1 MGSLVCEAKG
11 NMLIDNDM
19 SEQIKIQLPDGS
31 VREVAQGTTP
41 FDVAMSIS
49 PRLAAAV
56 VVARIRPLTTPVVAG
71 ETAVEEADEAQT
83 EAGMY
88 GSASELGERLVD
100 LAAPLNEDVALELLK
115 ESDEAALKV
124 VRHSAAH
131 VMATAILELFPE
143 TKLGHGPA
151 TDNGFFYDVY
161 RETPFTEDDLAA
173 IEKRMAEVVARDE
186 TFVREQESREMG
198 LKDYAEHGDFMKVH
212 FIERFTKPGDEI
224 SLYRNGK
231 FVDFCRGPHVPSTGR
246 VKAFKVT
253 SVAGAYWLGDEKNQQ
268 LQRIYG
274 TAFFNAK
281 DMDAH
286 FKRLEEIKARD
297 HRVLGKQL
305 DLFSIQEVAGA
316 GLIFWH
322 PKGGLIRK
330 TMEDWMRDECIR
342 RGYEMVF
349 TPHIMRRELW
359 KVSGHEGFYSQNM
372 YPPMELDDAEYRLKP
387 MNCPGHILIYKN
399 SPKSYRDLP
408 QRYAELGNV
417 YRYERSG
424 TMHGLLRV
432 RGFTQDDAHIFC
444 TPEQIESEIAACVE
458 FADEVLKAFGFAEFK
473 VELST
478 WDPKDQKSYVGSPE
492 HWETAVGSLKKV
504 LDAKAIPYR
513 EIPGEAAFYG
523 PKIDIKLVDVL
534 GRLWQ
539 LSTVQFDFNLP
550 QRFELEYTGEDGEK
564 HRPVM
569 VHRALF
575 GSVERFFGVL
585 IEHYAG
591 AFPLWLAPVQVG
603 LVPISEKHVEYAR
616 AVKAK
621 LEVAGLRVE
630 LDARNEKMNAKIRE
644 FTLQKVPFVLVM
656 GDKEAEQREVNVRVR
671 GGGVQGTF
679 PLSEFIAN
687 ATTLITRKELNLS
700 DTPKW
705 HDAVLKAVQSFPT
718 DQFDLN
724 DLYDLRD
731 EFASIFPNNRHVNE
745 KLRQQLQTLRDEG
758 IIQFL
763 DNEGN
768 YKRIK

>member
-1 MGSLVCEAKG
+1 M
-11 NMLIDNDM
+11 N
-19 SEQIKIQLPDGS
+19 EQIKIQLPDGS
-31 VREVAQGTTP
+31 IREVASGSTP
-41 FDVAMSIS
+41 FDIANSIS

-56 VVARIRPLTTPVVAG
+56 VVARIKPLSAKAPT
-71 ETAVEEADEAQT
+71 ETADDEAKAAQT
-83 EAGMY
+83 EEAMYAGLHP
-88 GSASELGERLVD
+88 SADGERLVD
-100 LAAPLNEDVALELLK
+100 LRAPLTEDFALELLK
-115 ESDEAALKV
+115 ESDPAALRV

-161 RETPFTEDDLAA
+161 RDVPFTELDLAA
-173 IEKRMAEVVARDE
+173 IEARMAEVVKRDE
-186 TFVREQESREMG
+186 PFLQVHEPREQG
-198 LKDYAEHGDFMKVH
+198 LADYRNSGEFMKVH
-212 FIERFTKPGDEI
+212 FIERFTQPGDEI
-224 SLYRNGK
+224 SLYRNGN
-231 FVDFCRGPHVPSTGR
+231 FTDFCRGPHVPSTGR
-246 VKAFKVT
+246 VKAFKVM
-253 SVAGAYWLGDEKNQQ
+253 SIAGAYWLGKEENQQ

-281 DMDAH
+281 DLEAH
-286 FKRLEEIKARD
+286 FKHLEEIKARD

-330 TMEDWMRDECIR
+330 TMEDWMRDECVR
-342 RGYEMVF
+342 RGYSLVY

-359 KVSGHEGFYSQNM
+359 KISGHEGFYSENM

-387 MNCPGHILIYKN
+387 MNCPGHILIYK
-399 SPKSYRDLP
+399 STPKSYRDLP

-444 TPEQIESEIAACVE
+444 TPEQITGEIEACLD
-458 FADEVLKAFGFAEFK
+458 FAEAVLKTFGFAEYR

-478 WDPKDQKSYVGSPE
+478 RDPNKAGDFVGTE
-492 HWETAVGSLKKV
+492 ADWAHAEGALRDV
-504 LDAKAIPYR
+504 LTRR
-513 EIPGEAAFYG
+513 ELSFQSFPGEAAFYG

-550 QRFELEYTGEDGEK
+550 KRFELEYVGEDGER
-564 HRPVM
+564 HQPVM

-591 AFPLWLAPVQVG
+591 AFPMWLAPVQIG
-603 LVPISEKHVEYAR
+603 LVPISNEKHLAYAE
-616 AVKAK
+616 AVKQR
-621 LEVAGLRVE
+621 LEAAGLRVE
-630 LDARNEKMNAKIRE
+630 LDGTNGKMQGKIRD
-644 FTLQKVPFVLVM
+644 FGLQKVPFILVV
-656 GDKEAEQREVNVRVR
+656 GDKEMQTDSVSVRVR
-671 GGGVQGTF
+671 GKGDQGSSSVT
-679 PLSEFIAN
+679 
-687 ATTLITRKELNLS
+687 
-700 DTPKW
+700 
-705 HDAVLKAVQSFPT
+705 
-718 DQFDLN
+718 
-724 DLYDLRD
+724 
-731 EFASIFPNNRHVNE
+731 EFADRAKSLVAKHAME
-745 KLRQQLQTLRDEG
+745 L
-758 IIQFL
+758 
-763 DNEGN
+763 
-768 YKRIK
+768 